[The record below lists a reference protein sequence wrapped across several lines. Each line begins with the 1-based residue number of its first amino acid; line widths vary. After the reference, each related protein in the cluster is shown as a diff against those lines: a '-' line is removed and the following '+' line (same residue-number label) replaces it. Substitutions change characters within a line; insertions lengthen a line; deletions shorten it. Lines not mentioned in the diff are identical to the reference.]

1 MNRALARRIA
11 PAVAT
16 IRGAATATTE
26 LLRSPASGVLCVH
39 WRLRVVEH
47 VTPRMQL
54 VHEMA
59 SEEAFELSFF
69 RSPAEPPARVRIDPT
84 AARIEAAPVL
94 HREGSPAAVSVGQQ
108 LGLLGPAR
116 VEEVCI
122 HLGEALEAEGVL
134 DDPGA
139 VPSGPFR
146 GDGRLPELHDALVR
160 VPTRAVGPVL
170 LPWALGTAAALLG
183 GLGAATYA
191 VTQASASAG
200 HGARA
205 RTAPTRV
212 QVEVGA
218 RKPTVPRLP

>member
-1 MNRALARRIA
+1 MSKALARRTAA
-11 PAVAT
+11 PPVT
-16 IRGAATATTE
+16 LLQGAATATTE

-59 SEEAFELSFF
+59 SEEAFELSFV
-69 RSPAEPPARVRIDPT
+69 RHPEEAPIRVRIDPS

-94 HREGSPAAVSVGQQ
+94 HREGSPAALAVAKW
-108 LGLLGPAR
+108 LDLRGPVR

-122 HLGEALEAEGVL
+122 HLGEALQAEGVMV
-134 DDPGA
+134 DAADA
-139 VPSGPFR
+139 STGPFR
-146 GDGRLPELHDALVR
+146 ADGHPPELCDALVR

-191 VTQASASAG
+191 ITHAAG
-200 HGARA
+200 G
-205 RTAPTRV
+205 PRV
-212 QVEVGA
+212 KTSQPRVHAEVGA
-218 RKPTVPRLP
+218 RKPFVPRLP